1 MDNLFYLLNYLSCVP
16 DFSYARRCFGLVIAF
31 SSFLYPLFCCLCLTS
46 ICVAYAHMGDVFH
59 ISDETFLYKN
69 EVGEL
74 GMNLFFTIFVE
85 NKMRL
90 GSVKVRK
97 AQLSSFAAALACHY
111 NL

>member
-1 MDNLFYLLNYLSCVP
+1 MSKSAKHS
-16 DFSYARRCFGLVIAF
+16 FS
-31 SSFLYPLFCCLCLTS
+31 PLPLRS
-46 ICVAYAHMGDVFH
+46 PV
-59 ISDETFLYKN
+59 N
-69 EVGEL
+69 
-74 GMNLFFTIFVE
+74 IFVE